1 MPPKLT
7 ETSTTSSTAWGSR
20 RPVPAAAAKSVAG
33 ADKGPL
39 LLEED
44 GSSGPLGGRC
54 GDARLRTS
62 HADRLAHPLGTLR
75 DAPADA
81 VGVAAD
87 AHRRNPGEQE
97 LVLQERRQVRQE
109 GREQRERESTQQDA
123 RGGVDAADAREQQGD
138 EAQQSDEALGV
149 DLLRDAAVEDTGEAA
164 HRCGRGEHDELR

>member
-44 GSSGPLGGRC
+44 GSSRPLGGHC
-54 GDARLRTS
+54 ADARLRTS
-62 HADRLAHPLGTLR
+62 HADRVAHPLGALR
-75 DAPADA
+75 DPAADA

-87 AHRRNPGEQE
+87 ADSRDSGEEE
-97 LVLQERRQVRQE
+97 LVLQERRQVRQG
-109 GREQRERESTQQDA
+109 GRGKPGRGTPPQGA
-123 RGGVDAADAREQQGD
+123 RGG
-138 EAQQSDEALGV
+138 
-149 DLLRDAAVEDTGEAA
+149 
-164 HRCGRGEHDELR
+164 

>member
-20 RPVPAAAAKSVAG
+20 RPVPGAAAKSVAC

-44 GSSGPLGGRC
+44 GSRRALGRYRT
-54 GDARLRTS
+54 DARLRTP
-62 HADRLAHPLGTLR
+62 HADRVADPLGTLS
-75 DAPADA
+75 DPATDA

-87 AHRRNPGEQE
+87 ADRGDAGEEE

-109 GREQRERESTQQDA
+109 GPGQPQRESTRQDP
-123 RGGVDAADAREQQGD
+123 RGGV
-138 EAQQSDEALGV
+138 
-149 DLLRDAAVEDTGEAA
+149 
-164 HRCGRGEHDELR
+164 